1 MTAFSDA
8 IGRFRRNEDGTTAII
23 FGFTVILMFFCVG
36 MAIDLGRAYH
46 AASKAAS
53 SLDAAVLAAGRE
65 MQIDSSKTDA
75 ELTAV
80 AQAYFDTNIIKAGVG
95 YTTFTPVGLSVNRN
109 TATIVGN
116 VSAIVNTAFV
126 RIAGPSFQQIP
137 LAKTSTATYS
147 LRDIEM
153 GMALDI
159 TGSMSGTKIADL
171 KVAAKDLIDIL
182 MPDSGTPGRK
192 VRIGFAP
199 YAGSVRPGNGLASIV
214 TGGASTDGCVVD
226 RGGSGAYDDTAPGMG
241 SYINAYNGTPANGH
255 YGCISNEVVP
265 LKDHTDK
272 TFMKNQIDAMTA
284 GGWTAGHIG
293 AAWAW
298 YLVSPE
304 WNSLWNLPDNLAPYN
319 DGKTIKAVLLMTD
332 GEFNTSYS
340 NGPQNGTS
348 PQQAIDICTTMKNS
362 DHRVVV
368 YAVAFQAP
376 PAAKATLQACATTS
390 GSPYY
395 FDAANGDE
403 LRDAFRNIAINL
415 NNLRLAN

>member
-1 MTAFSDA
+1 
-8 IGRFRRNEDGTTAII
+8 
-23 FGFTVILMFFCVG
+23 
-36 MAIDLGRAYH
+36 
-46 AASKAAS
+46 
-53 SLDAAVLAAGRE
+53 
-65 MQIDSSKTDA
+65 
-75 ELTAV
+75 
-80 AQAYFDTNIIKAGVG
+80 
-95 YTTFTPVGLSVNRN
+95 
-109 TATIVGN
+109 
-116 VSAIVNTAFV
+116 
-126 RIAGPSFQQIP
+126 
-137 LAKTSTATYS
+137 
-147 LRDIEM
+147 
-153 GMALDI
+153 
-159 TGSMSGTKIADL
+159 
-171 KVAAKDLIDIL
+171 
-182 MPDSGTPGRK
+182 
-192 VRIGFAP
+192 
-199 YAGSVRPGNGLASIV
+199 
-214 TGGASTDGCVVD
+214 
-226 RGGSGAYDDTAPGMG
+226 MG